1 MKIESANARDEA
13 LNQDPMG
20 SAALP
25 TDPNSGPDALGIRM
39 DKIVRSVL
47 VFLIAGTVLYAAVT
61 IGSGYESTVNALEG
75 FSGRT
80 LLLVLA
86 LVVVGW
92 ILRGLRF
99 LYYLKVI
106 GDPVPAAYGLAVFIA
121 SFALTGTPGKM
132 GEAAKGFFLKRDYG
146 IPMTRVIG
154 VLVVERLMDLWGV
167 LVLCSFSFLLF
178 DRWRSLFLICAAVTV
193 AGGACLC
200 MESLYRPLL
209 ERMSKI
215 RVLSW
220 VSDKALGILLTGRD
234 LMTPRI
240 FAVGL
245 VLSVV
250 AWGLEAVCF
259 YLILQGLGLSATLLQ
274 ANFAYSFS
282 TLIGALSMLPGGIGG
297 AEAGMLGLLAIMG
310 ISYSSALPAV
320 LLIRVCTLW
329 FAVAVGAVLTAW
341 LLLRSRERR

>member
-1 MKIESANARDEA
+1 
-13 LNQDPMG
+13 
-20 SAALP
+20 
-25 TDPNSGPDALGIRM
+25 
-39 DKIVRSVL
+39 
-47 VFLIAGTVLYAAVT
+47 
-61 IGSGYESTVNALEG
+61 
-75 FSGRT
+75 
-80 LLLVLA
+80 
-86 LVVVGW
+86 
-92 ILRGLRF
+92 
-99 LYYLKVI
+99 
-106 GDPVPAAYGLAVFIA
+106 
-121 SFALTGTPGKM
+121 
-132 GEAAKGFFLKRDYG
+132 
-146 IPMTRVIG
+146 
-154 VLVVERLMDLWGV
+154 
-167 LVLCSFSFLLF
+167 
-178 DRWRSLFLICAAVTV
+178 
-193 AGGACLC
+193 
-200 MESLYRPLL
+200 
-209 ERMSKI
+209 MSKI

-310 ISYSSALPAV
+310 ISYSNALPAV
-320 LLIRVCTLW
+320 ILIRVCTLW

-341 LLLRSRERR
+341 LLLRSRER